1 MLILEYRGSSSYM
14 SLYSNQDIITV
25 ISWTLYKQI
34 PVCQLALWER
44 RKPFLKG
51 LFSIYTDIRKLQDKA
66 KTSYQSWYV
75 KSMSGSLDSGSLI
88 RANTIF
94 YLCQN
99 LYETIKNS
107 SLENSGRQLKCYC
120 QNKLA
125 NLFLGC
131 IASKLLLPAPT
142 VADVV
147 YFSGRDT
154 ESILPPSTSALLHNI
169 STLGI
174 SVRSMTNLLK

>member
-1 MLILEYRGSSSYM
+1 
-14 SLYSNQDIITV
+14 
-25 ISWTLYKQI
+25 
-34 PVCQLALWER
+34 
-44 RKPFLKG
+44 
-51 LFSIYTDIRKLQDKA
+51 
-66 KTSYQSWYV
+66 
-75 KSMSGSLDSGSLI
+75 MSGSLDSGSLI
-88 RANTIF
+88 RTKTIF

-154 ESILPPSTSALLHNI
+154 ESILPSATSALLHNI

>member
-1 MLILEYRGSSSYM
+1 
-14 SLYSNQDIITV
+14 
-25 ISWTLYKQI
+25 
-34 PVCQLALWER
+34 
-44 RKPFLKG
+44 
-51 LFSIYTDIRKLQDKA
+51 
-66 KTSYQSWYV
+66 
-75 KSMSGSLDSGSLI
+75 MSGSLNSGSLI
-88 RANTIF
+88 RTNTIF

-154 ESILPPSTSALLHNI
+154 ESILPPATSALLHNI
-169 STLGI
+169 STIGI
-174 SVRSMTNLLK
+174 SVRSMTSLLK

>member
-1 MLILEYRGSSSYM
+1 
-14 SLYSNQDIITV
+14 
-25 ISWTLYKQI
+25 
-34 PVCQLALWER
+34 
-44 RKPFLKG
+44 
-51 LFSIYTDIRKLQDKA
+51 
-66 KTSYQSWYV
+66 
-75 KSMSGSLDSGSLI
+75 MSGSLDSGSLI

-147 YFSGRDT
+147 YFSDRDT
-154 ESILPPSTSALLHNI
+154 ESILPPATSALLHNI

>member
-1 MLILEYRGSSSYM
+1 
-14 SLYSNQDIITV
+14 
-25 ISWTLYKQI
+25 
-34 PVCQLALWER
+34 
-44 RKPFLKG
+44 
-51 LFSIYTDIRKLQDKA
+51 
-66 KTSYQSWYV
+66 
-75 KSMSGSLDSGSLI
+75 MSGSLDSGSLI
-88 RANTIF
+88 RTNTIF

-131 IASKLLLPAPT
+131 IASKLL
-142 VADVV
+142 
-147 YFSGRDT
+147 
-154 ESILPPSTSALLHNI
+154 PPSTSALLHNI